1 MRAGTCSAQATWAH
15 RTGES
20 GFSFWPTATASDANA
35 SGSAAYSTASGRH
48 SGTTLTDAVVRMPDQ
63 LATPRAEHDSG
74 RHRGIADTLHSQ
86 VKKDWP
92 TPSASMP
99 NDTESPE
106 SWLARAALLKEKHGN
121 GNGAGMPLAVA
132 VKIADWPTPRASE
145 NENRQTKASPSQL
158 AGEHGWSLG
167 AAVNH
172 QWATPMASD
181 YKSRGGSAGWDGSDL
196 VSQVAATFVPLRNA
210 ALNSAWVCRLM
221 GFPDGWTVID
231 GPPVAVKRSTPASPR
246 ARRRASP

>member
-1 MRAGTCSAQATWAH
+1 
-15 RTGES
+15 
-20 GFSFWPTATASDANA
+20 
-35 SGSAAYSTASGRH
+35 
-48 SGTTLTDAVVRMPDQ
+48 
-63 LATPRAEHDSG
+63 
-74 RHRGIADTLHSQ
+74 
-86 VKKDWP
+86 
-92 TPSASMP
+92 MP

-145 NENRQTKASPSQL
+145 SENRQTKASPSQL

-172 QWATPMASD
+172 QWATPTVNGAQNSTAPP
-181 YKSRGGSAGWDGSDL
+181 SQSERNSAALAVQSGAT
-196 VSQVAATFVPLRNA
+196 VAA
-210 ALNSAWVCRLM
+210 ALSPAWVCRLM